1 MSGKEKLQTFVGWK
15 RTVDVCLTY
24 QIAFS
29 YEVVT
34 ERSWQFL
41 VSQCTNRKKRAELPI
56 SVEQSTARHG
66 HSGGHK
72 ELSWIWVSPV
82 SILKEHVKT
91 MTNSSK
97 PKKGLPNGS
106 EGLRSS
112 NLFHSRTNGADAGTE
127 SNQVQPVCRIF
138 AKVNIIPSS
147 KRSDGAGRSNLKCDS
162 KCPKFTLI
170 HINSY

>member
-82 SILKEHVKT
+82 SILKEHVET

-97 PKKGLPNGS
+97 PKKGLPNG
-106 EGLRSS
+106 LVRRSLGPS
-112 NLFHSRTNGADAGTE
+112 WVWGSGVPICSIAEQTLPMQGPNQTKRNLCWGFL
-127 SNQVQPVCRIF
+127 Q
-138 AKVNIIPSS
+138 K
-147 KRSDGAGRSNLKCDS
+147 
-162 KCPKFTLI
+162 
-170 HINSY
+170 